1 MFGVDLNIIKE
12 VWTLCK
18 LQSSSSG
25 LSLCLKDRGKSTE
38 LERKKQQQTKTV
50 TDDNT
55 AALQHSEMCRWSLDS
70 EKNEQLTPG
79 GGIQLFLEQVQ
90 DLVKLKSHNCQDDEQ
105 SSTILTSSINI
116 RYLSS
121 PSITS
126 TSTRQLDKQ
135 WVQRVKCMT
144 VWAHSRRGLWE
155 LLGKMHWEAC
165 SLKDYCGIGLRWAKG
180 HHYLYSTF

>member
-12 VWTLCK
+12 VWTLRK
-18 LQSSSSG
+18 LHSSSSG

-55 AALQHSEMCRWSLDS
+55 AALQHCRWSLDS
-70 EKNEQLTPG
+70 EKTKKLAPG
-79 GGIQLFLEQVQ
+79 GGNKDKIQLFWEQVQ
-90 DLVKLKSHNCQDDEQ
+90 DLVKLKSHNCQDDQQ
-105 SSTILTSSINI
+105 SSTILTSSINA
-116 RYLSS
+116 RYPSS

-126 TSTRQLDKQ
+126 TSPRQLDKH
-135 WVQRVKCMT
+135 WVQRVKRMA
-144 VWAHSRRGLWE
+144 VWAHSHRGLWARCTE
-155 LLGKMHWEAC
+155 KHAVWKTTVALVW
-165 SLKDYCGIGLRWAKG
+165 WAES